1 MIDTYII
8 GDITDRDAKTF
19 GMFST
24 RQAVFGGIGVVISLV
39 LFFGVLPEDMVVK
52 EKIIISFLCSLPFF
66 LLTLKIYDMPFEK
79 IVPILVYENFILP
92 MRRDY
97 ILDIDKKIVGNSF
110 DNMTSKD
117 KKKVLKKISKDK
129 YKSKYK

>member
-1 MIDTYII
+1 
-8 GDITDRDAKTF
+8 
-19 GMFST
+19 
-24 RQAVFGGIGVVISLV
+24 
-39 LFFGVLPEDMVVK
+39 
-52 EKIIISFLCSLPFF
+52 
-66 LLTLKIYDMPFEK
+66 MPFEK
-79 IVPILVYENFILP
+79 IVPILIYENFILP

>member
-66 LLTLKIYDMPFEK
+66 LLTFKIYDMPFEK